1 MPGEAELI
9 MFAIRSAIKLG
20 QQSREAYVDAT
31 RRQVLVLPL
40 PSFPVTIT
48 VEDAGGYFLGAG
60 ARRVG
65 GSPRIGVLVDKFKN
79 RTALTDA
86 ERDELLGLR
95 RECFVRDL
103 ADAGLPVT
111 AADDS
116 TFQPEDL
123 KALLAVRQWSQGTDP
138 TPSAL
143 QRVGGTLI
151 EIGVD
156 YFATMPGAIST
167 HSTAGKLAQA
177 VLAGLEPIKF
187 SEIALEELPARLFVA
202 TLETVAAQPALLTGD
217 PKIQELVKVTAKGLA
232 TDVGARVAT
241 MRARGDSDSSREER
255 IAEWGELVF
264 RSILGSGGRM
274 VLEDPKT
281 FLGVKPAGEAALIS
295 EVGKGILG
303 LIVDDPDGN
312 LSRVFSREG
321 VDVVVKAA
329 LGVVAKHPEILVD
342 KKDAGLRALLASVA
356 GELSQYDTLA
366 TPGMVPE
373 ITRVILEKTGENLE
387 QLWPDLAK
395 KPQDHLLL
403 TAAQTTLAVLTRK
416 PPAGARWKPTF
427 GRDDLLAVTSTV
439 FDELAQ
445 NPSWLLAAAGN
456 TDANLR
462 VALEASLGVVRT
474 RGTTQLSVAT
484 ATAMLQASI
493 RAVALRSEFLDPIP
507 AGRPLAGQPVIAAAL
522 DAVLASIYDPPG
534 ARAAW
539 RLARADAATSVTQ
552 LALAELA
559 KQGASPQRVAAL
571 DAFMKTQADT
581 IQKGQA
587 WDLDSFATG
596 LRTAL
601 GG

>member
-31 RRQVLVLPL
+31 RRQALVLPL
-40 PSFPVTIT
+40 PNFPIAIT

-60 ARRVG
+60 ARRVD
-65 GSPRIGVLVDKFKN
+65 GSPRLGVLVDKFKN
-79 RTALTDA
+79 RTPLTDP
-86 ERDELLGLR
+86 EKDEFLGLR
-95 RECFVRDL
+95 RECFVQDL
-103 ADAGLPVT
+103 TEAGVPVT

-116 TFQPEDL
+116 AFQPEDL
-123 KALLAVRQWSQGTDP
+123 KTLLSVRQWSKGTDP

-156 YFATMPGAIST
+156 YFATTPGAINT

-177 VLAGLEPIKF
+177 VLTGLEPIKF

-202 TLETVAAQPALLTGD
+202 TLETVSAQPALLTGD

-232 TDVGARVAT
+232 TDVGGRIAA

-255 IAEWGELVF
+255 IAEWGELIF
-264 RSILGSGGRM
+264 RSILGTGGRM
-274 VLEDPKT
+274 VLEVPKT

-295 EVGKGILG
+295 EVGKGVLG
-303 LIVDDPDGN
+303 LILDDPDSD

-329 LGVVAKHPEILVD
+329 LGAVAKHPEILAD

-356 GELSQYDTLA
+356 GELSQFDTLL

-403 TAAQTTLAVLTRK
+403 TAAQTTLAILTKK
-416 PPAGARWKPTF
+416 PVAGARWKPAF
-427 GRDDLLAVTSTV
+427 GRDDLLAVTNTV

-462 VALEASLGVVRT
+462 AALEAALGIIRT
-474 RGTTQLSVAT
+474 RGTAQLSVGT
-484 ATAMLQASI
+484 ATEVLQAAI
-493 RAVALRSEFLDPIP
+493 RAVALRSEFLERMP
-507 AGRPLAGQPVIAAAL
+507 AGGPFAGQPVIGAAL
-522 DAVLASIYDPPG
+522 DAILTSIYDPPG
-534 ARAAW
+534 TRAAW
-539 RLARADAATSVTQ
+539 RLARTDAVTAIVQ
-552 LALAELA
+552 TALGELA
-559 KQGASPQRVAAL
+559 KQGASPQRVATL
-571 DAFMKTQADT
+571 DTFL
-581 IQKGQA
+581 KGQAVAIEAGKA

>member
-1 MPGEAELI
+1 MPGEAALI

-20 QQSREAYVDAT
+20 QQSRQAYVDAT
-31 RRQVLVLPL
+31 RRQALVLPL
-40 PSFPVTIT
+40 PDFPLAIT
-48 VEDAGGYFLGAG
+48 VEDAGGYFLGGG
-60 ARRVG
+60 ARHVG
-65 GSPRIGVLVDKFKN
+65 GAPRLAALVDQFKN

-86 ERDELLGLR
+86 EQAELLGLR
-95 RECFVRDL
+95 RECFVQDL
-103 ADAGLPVT
+103 AEAGLPMT
-111 AADDS
+111 ALDAS
-116 TFQPEDL
+116 AFQPEDL
-123 KALLAVRQWSQGTDP
+123 RALLSVRQWSKGADP

-156 YFATMPGAIST
+156 YFATMPGALSPR
-167 HSTAGKLAQA
+167 STAGQLAQA
-177 VLAGLEPIKF
+177 VLTGLETITF

-202 TLETVAAQPALLTGD
+202 TLETISTEPALLTGD
-217 PKIQELVKVTAKGLA
+217 PKIQELVKVTARGLA
-232 TDVGARVAT
+232 TDVGARVTA

-264 RSILGSGGRM
+264 RSILGTGGRM

-295 EVGKGILG
+295 EVGKGVLG
-303 LIVDDPDGN
+303 LIVDDPEGD

-329 LGVVAKHPEILVD
+329 LVAVAKHPEILID

-356 GELSQYDTLA
+356 GELSQFDTLL

-403 TAAQTTLAVLTRK
+403 TAAQTTLAILTKK
-416 PPAGARWKPTF
+416 PPAGARWKPAF
-427 GRDDLLAVTSTV
+427 GRNDLLAVTSTV
-439 FDELAQ
+439 FDELAS

-462 VALEASLGVVRT
+462 VALEAALGVLRT
-474 RGTTQLSVAT
+474 RGTAQLGVGT
-484 ATAMLQASI
+484 ATQILQAAI
-493 RAVALRSEFLDPIP
+493 RAVALRSELLERMP
-507 AGRPLAGQPVIAAAL
+507 AGGPLAGQPAIAAAL

-539 RLARADAATSVTQ
+539 RLARADAVTALVQ
-552 LALAELA
+552 IALAELA
-559 KQGASPQRVAAL
+559 RQGAGPQRIAVLDTFARSQAA
-571 DAFMKTQADT
+571 AIEA
-581 IQKGQA
+581 GRA